1 MSLPSVTDA
10 LLAACQLSS
19 LALPSLEPKTVVRDT
34 GSLLTAAC
42 KCFSFSVPWL
52 KDSDL
57 ARDAVT
63 KFLPVISF
71 STKNLRCVEPGV
83 RDGRLSLQLSVS
95 SPFVA
100 MIAIGLNSSLEIQIL
115 SQSDFRLCFQ
125 KLLGNR
131 LQFRELWIFV
141 NKNSV
146 PGNRGGGNPTVSKR

>member
-1 MSLPSVTDA
+1 MGDS
-10 LLAACQLSS
+10 
-19 LALPSLEPKTVVRDT
+19 R
-34 GSLLTAAC
+34 
-42 KCFSFSVPWL
+42 FSFLYRVL
-52 KDSDL
+52 
-57 ARDAVT
+57 
-63 KFLPVISF
+63 F
-71 STKNLRCVEPGV
+71 
-83 RDGRLSLQLSVS
+83 SVS